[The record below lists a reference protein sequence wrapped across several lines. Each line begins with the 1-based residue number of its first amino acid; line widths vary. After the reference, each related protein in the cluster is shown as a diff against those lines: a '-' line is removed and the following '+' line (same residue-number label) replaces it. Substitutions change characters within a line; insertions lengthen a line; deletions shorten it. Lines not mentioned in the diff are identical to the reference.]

1 MHILLKN
8 NYIMKTL
15 KYYEIY
21 VFIWAIC
28 GSLTLDEYYIFII
41 FISKYLLYICYEC
54 DSTLYVIA
62 QSLCIV
68 TI

>member
-41 FISKYLLYICYEC
+41 FIRKYLLYIEFVFIFNKIYRF
-54 DSTLYVIA
+54 SFK
-62 QSLCIV
+62 
-68 TI
+68 